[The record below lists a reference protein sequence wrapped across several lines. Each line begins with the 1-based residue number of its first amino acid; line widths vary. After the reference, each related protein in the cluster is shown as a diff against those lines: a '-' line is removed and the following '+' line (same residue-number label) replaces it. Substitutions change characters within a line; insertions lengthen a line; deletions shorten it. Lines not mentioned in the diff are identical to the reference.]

1 MARILFMGTPEYAR
15 VILDGLLTRS
25 DLTIR
30 VVTKADTPQG
40 RHMRLTPSPVAQR
53 ASERGL
59 MVDKPDR
66 LVAYKDAW
74 LKWAPDLIITAAY
87 GKILRPWVLGLPRHG
102 AFNLHASLLPRW
114 RGPNPIAWA
123 IRAGDAMTG
132 VTLMR
137 MDQGV
142 DTGDIVAQ
150 RSVAITNEMTM
161 GKLTNLLAEQ
171 ARDLLLE
178 YLDRLLSGQVKETAQ
193 DDSQATYAGKF
204 APEDSRI
211 NWNQP
216 ATSIDRLIRSM
227 SPEPGAYTMC
237 QGIRVKILE
246 CAYDKGTQ
254 PIATAELA
262 GNHWQIGTAEGVVI
276 VKRVKPA
283 GRKEMTPGDFQR
295 GLHVVGK
302 VVCQ

>member
-1 MARILFMGTPEYAR
+1 MGTPEYAR
-15 VILDGLLTRS
+15 VILDGLLSRS

-30 VVTKADTPQG
+30 VVTKQDTPQG

-53 ASERGL
+53 ATEVGL
-59 MVDKPDR
+59 VVDKPDQ
-66 LVAYKDAW
+66 LVAYKEAW

-87 GKILRPWVLGLPRHG
+87 GKILRPWVLTLPQQG

-123 IRAGDAMTG
+123 IRAGDTITG

-150 RSVAITNEMTM
+150 RSLDITNEMTM
-161 GKLTNLLAEQ
+161 GQLTDLLALL

-178 YLDRLLSGQVKETAQ
+178 HLDGLLSGRAKQTPQ

-211 NWNQP
+211 NWHQP
-216 ATSIDRLIRSM
+216 AIAIDRLIRSM

-246 CAYDKGTQ
+246 SAYDKGTQ
-254 PIATAELA
+254 PIATAELV
-262 GNHWQIGTAEGVVI
+262 GNNWHIGTADGVVI
-276 VKRVKPA
+276 IKRIKPA
-283 GRKEMTPGDFQR
+283 GRKDMTPGDFQR